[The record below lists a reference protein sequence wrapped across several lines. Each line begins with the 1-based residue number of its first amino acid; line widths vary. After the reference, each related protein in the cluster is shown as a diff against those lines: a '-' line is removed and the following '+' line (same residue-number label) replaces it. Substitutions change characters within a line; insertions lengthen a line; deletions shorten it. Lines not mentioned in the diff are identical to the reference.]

1 MLSLPSIPV
10 RHGLAG
16 RLVVCDEPAV
26 LLLGEIPLGHRQRPQ
41 ADQGVVVDV
50 LGRLLQK
57 LQNGT
62 NGNLSMGHTLSF
74 KLRFPYFDFIS
85 YVGQIFFQ

>member
-16 RLVVCDEPAV
+16 RLVVCDEVAV

-50 LGRLLQK
+50 IRCLLQK
-57 LQNGT
+57 LIDNITGLAF
-62 NGNLSMGHTLSF
+62 G
-74 KLRFPYFDFIS
+74 IS
-85 YVGQIFFQ
+85 S